1 MVKVECGNTTIITLD
16 HETHE
21 QVMGILE
28 QFGITQ
34 HGTVEN

>member
-1 MVKVECGNTTIITLD
+1 MEKVECGNTTIITLG

-28 QFGITQ
+28 RFGIAQ